1 MLIVWHTDRLCMLV
15 ISLQFTGIAGRCL
28 ECFIGSIAV
37 QIKLVRINRT
47 EIKLIQIFAI
57 VLLCRTFYIPF
68 IMFICAFPVFYFP
81 RTFIFSSEACFEFI
95 VTAIRS
101 NANQVYINRG
111 VLYITTEILKFY
123 CILRRKYNCFLL
135 NFRRCSLFFPHRSRD
150 HIFIL
155 DRIIIERIYFIPCD
169 HMNSTCCSVCPVAFH
184 CNRQN
189 LTGFVQHLRDHD
201 LFRNKALF
209 SAG

>member
-68 IMFICAFPVFYFP
+68 IMFICAFPVFL
-81 RTFIFSSEACFEFI
+81 FSPGRLSSVLKLASNFI

-123 CILRRKYNCFLL
+123 CILRRKYNCFHSYIGLTDKSRQPVFTSYIL
-135 NFRRCSLFFPHRSRD
+135 ARSSRRGRISPHASGVRHCSA
-150 HIFIL
+150 
-155 DRIIIERIYFIPCD
+155 
-169 HMNSTCCSVCPVAFH
+169 TCPS
-184 CNRQN
+184 
-189 LTGFVQHLRDHD
+189 
-201 LFRNKALF
+201 
-209 SAG
+209 S